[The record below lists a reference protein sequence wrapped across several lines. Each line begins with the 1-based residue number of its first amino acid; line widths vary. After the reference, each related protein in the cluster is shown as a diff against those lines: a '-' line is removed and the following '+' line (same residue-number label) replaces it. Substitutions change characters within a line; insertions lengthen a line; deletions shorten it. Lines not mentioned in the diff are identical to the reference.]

1 VTADRPRERL
11 AAHGPAA
18 LSASE
23 LLTVLWGR
31 HAAAESM
38 ARYATI
44 HELARADLLELVEVP
59 GVGEARAAQLLAA
72 FELGRRSQVDGTTS
86 RWTIRAPRDVADR
99 LLPEACA
106 TVASPSTAAEPR
118 LWAVPDVEIELRP
131 QRPHFPPECHLI
143 HK

>member
-99 LLPEACA
+99 LLPEMPAR
-106 TVASPSTAAEPR
+106 P
-118 LWAVPDVEIELRP
+118 WHHLRP
-131 QRPHFPPECHLI
+131 PLSHDCGQCPTSRSN
-143 HK
+143 